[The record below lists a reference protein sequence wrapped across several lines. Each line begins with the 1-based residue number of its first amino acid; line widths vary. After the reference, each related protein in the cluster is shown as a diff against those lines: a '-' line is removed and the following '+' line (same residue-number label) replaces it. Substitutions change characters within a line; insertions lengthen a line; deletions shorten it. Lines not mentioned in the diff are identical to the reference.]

1 MMRLFQVIFGILWGL
16 GYLGNGILF
25 LYVEWTFL
33 RQSFIQLFNPLL
45 HLQVLGV
52 LLATPLFWMFLAMA
66 VVGYYATSS
75 IERHLEQSATRDE
88 INAKRAI
95 PPFPQTFQERQSSPS
110 FSSVQGEQPN
120 SHISPRPI
128 PKPSSRLESES
139 VERQVELLKWAI
151 QGSQKV
157 QFSYGNWNCDKSDHM
172 VTPIGFKMVEQI
184 LCLEGYC
191 DLRRAKGTFAINRMQ
206 DIKIIS
212 ESEVNQEQ
220 STPQHEGAPYIDVQT
235 RVNLESQ
242 SPPSNIAESRL
253 ESEVAEQ
260 QAELMKWAIQSS
272 QKVQFTYE
280 KRNSEKTDYTVTPI
294 DFKTVEQILCLEGY
308 CHLRRAKETFVISRM
323 RDVRIV
329 PTSEPSYGQHIP
341 QQERTP
347 YIDVQA
353 RGNPESQSP
362 LSNDA
367 LANDTSSQ
375 VKQRPYIKYR
385 VDEIERIVALEW
397 NNIEALNVIYY
408 ELEFRSR
415 KKALD
420 LRERIAARL
429 IQLQDKQ
436 FSWSTTA
443 NPGSQNLPSDTFN
456 YEEGLLRYY
465 GYKVGINGLPES
477 KRWEILDA
485 VFLYP
490 LLQMDNDAYLS
501 EWGEPMSAKRL
512 QKLVESIAAF
522 TRNTKRRKKGSF
534 TKAIQDWETDLAY
547 LKRTYYNNR
556 CSFQYP
562 RT

>member
-1 MMRLFQVIFGILWGL
+1 
-16 GYLGNGILF
+16 
-25 LYVEWTFL
+25 
-33 RQSFIQLFNPLL
+33 L

-52 LLATPLFWMFLAMA
+52 LIATPLFWMFLAMA

-95 PPFPQTFQERQSSPS
+95 PPLPRTFQERQPSPS

-120 SHISPRPI
+120 SHISPRPV

-139 VERQVELLKWAI
+139 VERQVESLKWAI
-151 QGSQKV
+151 QSSQRV
-157 QFSYGNWNCDKSDHM
+157 QFSYGNWNCEKSDHM
-172 VTPIGFKMVEQI
+172 VTPISFKMVEQI

-191 DLRRAKGTFAINRMQ
+191 DLRRAKGTFAINCMQ

-220 STPQHEGAPYIDVQT
+220 STPQHERAPYINVQT
-235 RVNLESQ
+235 RVNPESQ
-242 SPPSNIAESRL
+242 SPPSNIAENRL

-260 QAELMKWAIQSS
+260 KSKLLKWAIQSS
-272 QKVQFTYE
+272 QKIQFTYE
-280 KRNSEKTDYTVTPI
+280 KQNNEKSNYTVTPI

-308 CHLRRAKETFVISRM
+308 CHLRRTKGSFVIRRM
-323 RDVRIV
+323 RDIKIIA
-329 PTSEPSYGQHIP
+329 TSEVRYKQSTP
-341 QQERTP
+341 QQGKTP

-353 RGNPESQSP
+353 RVNPEAQSLP
-362 LSNDA
+362 SNIA
-367 LANDTSSQ
+367 LENDTSSQ
-375 VKQRPYIKYR
+375 VKQRPYIEYR
-385 VDEIERIVALEW
+385 FHEIEKIVDLEW
-397 NNIEALNVIYY
+397 NNIEILNAIYY
-408 ELEFRSR
+408 ELKFRSR

-429 IQLQDKQ
+429 TQLQDKQ

-456 YEEGLLRYY
+456 YEEGLLRYF
-465 GYKVGINGLPES
+465 GYKVGIMPES
-477 KRWEILDA
+477 KRWEILDK
-485 VFLYP
+485 VFLCP
-490 LLQMDNDAYLS
+490 LLPMDNDAYLS

-522 TRNTKRRKKGSF
+522 TRNAKRRKKGSF

-556 CSFQYP
+556 NCSTPYLL
-562 RT
+562 TDYENWLK

>member
-1 MMRLFQVIFGILWGL
+1 MMRLFQVIFSILWGL

-52 LLATPLFWMFLAMA
+52 LIATPLFWMFLAMA

-88 INAKRAI
+88 INPKRAI
-95 PPFPQTFQERQSSPS
+95 PPFPQTFQERQPSPS
-110 FSSVQGEQPN
+110 FSSVQSEQPN

-139 VERQVELLKWAI
+139 VE
-151 QGSQKV
+151 
-157 QFSYGNWNCDKSDHM
+157 
-172 VTPIGFKMVEQI
+172 
-184 LCLEGYC
+184 
-191 DLRRAKGTFAINRMQ
+191 
-206 DIKIIS
+206 
-212 ESEVNQEQ
+212 
-220 STPQHEGAPYIDVQT
+220 PYIDVQT
-235 RVNLESQ
+235 RVNPEAQ
-242 SPPSNIAESRL
+242 SLPSNIAL
-253 ESEVAEQ
+253 E
-260 QAELMKWAIQSS
+260 
-272 QKVQFTYE
+272 
-280 KRNSEKTDYTVTPI
+280 
-294 DFKTVEQILCLEGY
+294 
-308 CHLRRAKETFVISRM
+308 
-323 RDVRIV
+323 
-329 PTSEPSYGQHIP
+329 
-341 QQERTP
+341 
-347 YIDVQA
+347 
-353 RGNPESQSP
+353 
-362 LSNDA
+362 
-367 LANDTSSQ
+367 NDTSSQ
-375 VKQRPYIKYR
+375 VKQRPYIEYR
-385 VDEIERIVALEW
+385 VHEIEKIVDLEW
-397 NNIEALNVIYY
+397 NSIEILNAIYY

-465 GYKVGINGLPES
+465 GYNVGINGLPES
-477 KRWEILDA
+477 KRWEILDK

-490 LLQMDNDAYLS
+490 LLPMDNDAYLS

-512 QKLVESIAAF
+512 RKLVESIAAF
-522 TRNTKRRKKGSF
+522 TRNAKRRKKGSF

-547 LKRTYYNNR
+547 LKRTYYKNR